1 MVTKLE
7 GTMVSAKSIAQPKTY
22 YYCVKKMTDMKA
34 NGDDCIEIV
43 LLRSYTI
50 NNNVAEVI

>member
-1 MVTKLE
+1 
-7 GTMVSAKSIAQPKTY
+7 
-22 YYCVKKMTDMKA
+22 MTDMKA

-43 LLRSYTI
+43 LLRSYAI